1 MSSMLTSDSPAFWKG
16 KASTSTT
23 VGSCWVAQ
31 FAPQY
36 PKLSAS
42 LSTWWVVAPWLKGF
56 EQRALGRKHRS
67 FPWTNWGFFPNPWRT
82 WKWVSFVR
90 RRAPLVF
97 QKFRETENGN
107 SLVGGLEHVWYFPY
121 IGNSNH
127 NWLICFRGVQ
137 TTNHQPVVEFLFSE
151 MLLAHADHESQQE
164 GVSWCKL
171 NWSNRSILMK
181 DCQCRQACSEQMI
194 RYKFPIFQFQP
205 HFVYSSI
212 MLHHVTS
219 QYISSSIDF
228 QISTR
233 GLWFLIL
240 NSLDIPKTWYS
251 SAGIF
256 HQGDHRRKGRAQG
269 PRFRHPL
276 RYFQLDMSW
285 ITPTWG
291 Y

>member
-127 NWLICFRGVQ
+127 NWHMFQRGS
-137 TTNHQPVVEFLFSE
+137 NHQPPTSCWVSFFGDVTGACGPWVPTRRSLVMQVELVQPFHS
-151 MLLAHADHESQQE
+151 HER
-164 GVSWCKL
+164 L
-171 NWSNRSILMK
+171 PM
-181 DCQCRQACSEQMI
+181 
-194 RYKFPIFQFQP
+194 
-205 HFVYSSI
+205 
-212 MLHHVTS
+212 
-219 QYISSSIDF
+219 
-228 QISTR
+228 
-233 GLWFLIL
+233 
-240 NSLDIPKTWYS
+240 
-251 SAGIF
+251 SAGLF
-256 HQGDHRRKGRAQG
+256 RANDQV
-269 PRFRHPL
+269 
-276 RYFQLDMSW
+276 
-285 ITPTWG
+285 
-291 Y
+291 

>member
-1 MSSMLTSDSPAFWKG
+1 MFQR
-16 KASTSTT
+16 
-23 VGSCWVAQ
+23 GS
-31 FAPQY
+31 
-36 PKLSAS
+36 
-42 LSTWWVVAPWLKGF
+42 
-56 EQRALGRKHRS
+56 
-67 FPWTNWGFFPNPWRT
+67 
-82 WKWVSFVR
+82 
-90 RRAPLVF
+90 
-97 QKFRETENGN
+97 
-107 SLVGGLEHVWYFPY
+107 
-121 IGNSNH
+121 
-127 NWLICFRGVQ
+127 
-137 TTNHQPVVEFLFSE
+137 NHQPVVEFLFSE

-228 QISTR
+228 QIATR

-256 HQGDHRRKGRAQG
+256 PPRWPSAEEKGPGPQISASTQVCSAWHVLDHTHLRILACRYPLFMTNSSPWKMMAHRN
-269 PRFRHPL
+269 RFDFPSDRNLHL
-276 RYFQLDMSW
+276 FLGFSH
-285 ITPTWG
+285 G
-291 Y
+291 YVK